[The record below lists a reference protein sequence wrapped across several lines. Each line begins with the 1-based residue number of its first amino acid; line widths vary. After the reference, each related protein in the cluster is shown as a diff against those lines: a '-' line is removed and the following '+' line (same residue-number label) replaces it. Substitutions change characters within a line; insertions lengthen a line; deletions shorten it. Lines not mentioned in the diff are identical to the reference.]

1 MMSTV
6 THKLL
11 TPVVIGLSAGLLAQ
25 QASATEVI
33 VVYGSPATAGYRVEQ
48 SVYRAEIDTYIRSLN
63 AEFRTTLDRD
73 LKRTLAPKLEI
84 ASTATRTRG

>member
-1 MMSTV
+1 MSTV

-25 QASATEVI
+25 QASATEVM
-33 VVYGSPATAGYRVEQ
+33 VVYGSTPAASFRVEQ
-48 SVYRAEIDTYIRSLN
+48 SAYRAEIENYIRSLN

-73 LKRTLAPKLEI
+73 LKRTLAPKLEL
-84 ASTATRTRG
+84 ASTATRARG